1 MCLKKTNRILI
12 RCFRTVDIGYNL
24 VILQPKRQIQN
35 IMEMENPKP
44 RQGNDTYRIG
54 DSDDLVLMEN
64 ATRISSDRICLQEH
78 GVIILCMA
86 GKIRF
91 EYDGTEIQLQKDDM
105 FLYMV
110 NSVVSNF
117 MISPD
122 FNCRQI
128 WFTRSGFL
136 NVNIYTGISLADM
149 TQLKLHPV
157 THFNDDD
164 VALFDTYF
172 QLLCR
177 KMSDSS
183 SILQA
188 DIVRSLFG
196 TLMLELLSMMR
207 RHAVVATDMGQSAD
221 QTPNFHKK
229 RIIDQFMSLLEQ
241 SDGRIRRVD
250 EFASQLNVTPK
261 YLSSIIK
268 EVMNRRPSTYI
279 LLYTMKAIE
288 RRLRFTDM
296 TMQEIANDLKFP
308 NASFFGKYFREHTGM
323 TPLEYRNK
331 YHGGDVK
338 R

>member
-1 MCLKKTNRILI
+1 
-12 RCFRTVDIGYNL
+12 
-24 VILQPKRQIQN
+24 
-35 IMEMENPKP
+35 MEMEDLKP
-44 RQGNDTYRIG
+44 RQGHGTYRIG
-54 DSDDLVLMEN
+54 DSDDLVLIEN
-64 ATRISSDRICLQEH
+64 ATRISFDRICLQEH

-110 NSVVSNF
+110 NSGVSNF

-136 NVNIYTGISLADM
+136 NVNIYTVISLADM

-172 QLLCR
+172 KLLCR
-177 KMSDSS
+177 KMSDCSS
-183 SILQA
+183 LLQA

-207 RHAVVATDMGQSAD
+207 RHTDLSSDMDHSAD

-250 EFASQLNVTPK
+250 VFASQLNITPR
-261 YLSSIIK
+261 YLSAILK
-268 EVMNRRPSTYI
+268 EVMNRRPSVYI
-279 LLYTMKAIE
+279 QHFTLKAIE
-288 RRLRFTDM
+288 HRLRFTEM
-296 TMQEIANDLKFP
+296 TMQEIAYDLRFP
-308 NASFFGKYFREHTGM
+308 NASFFGKYFKEHTGM
-323 TPLEYRNK
+323 TPLEYRMK
-331 YHGGDVK
+331 YHNGVDNK
-338 R
+338 

>member
-1 MCLKKTNRILI
+1 MKFIQDLKPQR
-12 RCFRTVDIGYNL
+12 G
-24 VILQPKRQIQN
+24 
-35 IMEMENPKP
+35 E
-44 RQGNDTYRIG
+44 GTYRIG
-54 DSDDLVLMEN
+54 DSDDLVLVEN
-64 ATRISSDRICLQEH
+64 AIMLSTNKICLPEH
-78 GVIILCMA
+78 GVLILCTA

-91 EYDGTEIQLQKDDM
+91 DYDGVDIQLHQNDL
-105 FLYMV
+105 FLYMAH
-110 NSVVSNF
+110 SMACNF
-117 MISPD
+117 MASPD
-122 FNCRQI
+122 FKCRQI
-128 WFTRSGFL
+128 WFTRSELF
-136 NVNIYTGISLADM
+136 NIDIYSETSLANM
-149 TQLKLHPV
+149 TQLKFYPV
-157 THFNDDD
+157 IHFSDDD
-164 VALFDTYF
+164 LALFDTYF
-172 QLLCR
+172 QMLIR
-177 KMSDSS
+177 KMSDESS
-183 SILQA
+183 VLQA
-188 DIVRSLFG
+188 DIVRSLTG
-196 TLMLELLSMMR
+196 TLMLEILSMMR
-207 RHAVVATDMGQSAD
+207 RHRDMAAEIDQSAVKV
-221 QTPNFHKK
+221 PNFHKR
-229 RIIDQFMSLLEQ
+229 RIIDKFMQLLEE

>member
-1 MCLKKTNRILI
+1 MELE
-12 RCFRTVDIGYNL
+12 NL
-24 VILQPKRQIQN
+24 
-35 IMEMENPKP
+35 KP

-64 ATRISSDRICLQEH
+64 VTWIPSDNICLQDH

-91 EYDGTEIQLQKDDM
+91 EYDGTEIQLQKNDM

-128 WFTRSGFL
+128 WFTRSELF
-136 NVNIYTGISLADM
+136 NINIYNGTSLSDM
-149 TQLKLHPV
+149 AQLKLHPV
-157 THFNDDD
+157 IHFTADD

-172 QLLCR
+172 KLLCR
-177 KMSDSS
+177 KMSDCSS
-183 SILQA
+183 LLQA
-188 DIVRSLFG
+188 DIVRSLLG

-207 RHAVVATDMGQSAD
+207 RPTDLSSDIDHSAD

-229 RIIDQFMSLLEQ
+229 RIIDQFMRLLEQ

-250 EFASQLNVTPK
+250 VFASQLNITPR
-261 YLSSIIK
+261 YLSAILK
-268 EVMNRRPSTYI
+268 EVMNRRPSVYI
-279 LLYTMKAIE
+279 QLFTMKAIE
-288 RRLRFTDM
+288 HRLRFTEM
-296 TMQEIANDLKFP
+296 TMQEIAYDLRFP
-308 NASFFGKYFREHTGM
+308 NASFFGKYFKEHTGM
-323 TPLEYRNK
+323 TPLEYRMK
-331 YHGGDVK
+331 YHNGVDNK
-338 R
+338 

>member
-1 MCLKKTNRILI
+1 
-12 RCFRTVDIGYNL
+12 
-24 VILQPKRQIQN
+24 
-35 IMEMENPKP
+35 MEMEDLKP

-54 DSDDLVLMEN
+54 DSDDMVLVEN
-64 ATRISSDRICLQEH
+64 VTRIPSDNICLQEH

-164 VALFDTYF
+164 AALFDTYF
-172 QLLCR
+172 KLLCR
-177 KMSDSS
+177 KMSDCSS
-183 SILQA
+183 LLQA

-207 RHAVVATDMGQSAD
+207 RHTDLSSDMDHSAD

-250 EFASQLNVTPK
+250 VFASQLNITPR
-261 YLSSIIK
+261 YLSAILK
-268 EVMNRRPSTYI
+268 EVMNRRPSVYI
-279 LLYTMKAIE
+279 QLFTLKAIE
-288 RRLRFTDM
+288 HRLRFTEK
-296 TMQEIANDLKFP
+296 TMQEIAYDLRFP
-308 NASFFGKYFREHTGM
+308 NASFFGKYFKEHTGM
-323 TPLEYRNK
+323 TPMEYRMK
-331 YHGGDVK
+331 YHKGVDNK
-338 R
+338 

>member
-1 MCLKKTNRILI
+1 
-12 RCFRTVDIGYNL
+12 
-24 VILQPKRQIQN
+24 
-35 IMEMENPKP
+35 MELENPKP
-44 RQGNDTYRIG
+44 RHGHGTYRIG
-54 DSDDLVLMEN
+54 DSDDLVLVEN
-64 ATRISSDRICLQEH
+64 VTRIPSDKICLQDH
-78 GVIILCMA
+78 GIIILCMA

-105 FLYMV
+105 FLYMAH
-110 NSVVSNF
+110 SVACNF

-128 WFTRSGFL
+128 WFTRSELF
-136 NVNIYTGISLADM
+136 NINIYNGTSLSDM
-149 TQLKLHPV
+149 AQLKLHPV
-157 THFNDDD
+157 INFTADD

-172 QLLCR
+172 KLLCR

-250 EFASQLNVTPK
+250 ELASKLNVTPR
-261 YLSSIIK
+261 YLSTILK
-268 EVMNRRPSTYI
+268 EVMNRRPSIYI
-279 LLYTMKAIE
+279 QHFTLKAIE
-288 RRLRFTDM
+288 HRLRFTEM
-296 TMQEIANDLKFP
+296 TMQEIAYDLRFP
-308 NASFFGKYFREHTGM
+308 NASFFGKYFKEHTGM
-323 TPLEYRNK
+323 TPMEYRKKYNNGVDNK
-331 YHGGDVK
+331 
-338 R
+338 

>member
-1 MCLKKTNRILI
+1 
-12 RCFRTVDIGYNL
+12 
-24 VILQPKRQIQN
+24 
-35 IMEMENPKP
+35 MEMEDLKP

-54 DSDDLVLMEN
+54 DSDDLVLIEN
-64 ATRISSDRICLQEH
+64 AKRISSDRICLQEH
-78 GVIILCMA
+78 GVIILCLA

-91 EYDGTEIQLQKDDM
+91 DYDGTEIQLQKDDM

-136 NVNIYTGISLADM
+136 NVNIYTVISLADM

-172 QLLCR
+172 KLLCR
-177 KMSDSS
+177 NMSDSS
-183 SILQA
+183 SLLQA

-207 RHAVVATDMGQSAD
+207 RHTDLSSDMDHSAD

-250 EFASQLNVTPK
+250 VFASQLNSVEH
-261 YLSSIIK
+261 YAQ
-268 EVMNRRPSTYI
+268 I
-279 LLYTMKAIE
+279 LVGDPEGGDEPPPECLYTTFYVEGHRASSALYGNDDAGDS
-288 RRLRFTDM
+288 LRS
-296 TMQEIANDLKFP
+296 EIPQCFVLRQILQGACRHD
-308 NASFFGKYFREHTGM
+308 ASGISDEIS
-323 TPLEYRNK
+323 
-331 YHGGDVK
+331 
-338 R
+338 

>member
-1 MCLKKTNRILI
+1 
-12 RCFRTVDIGYNL
+12 
-24 VILQPKRQIQN
+24 
-35 IMEMENPKP
+35 MELENPKP
-44 RQGNDTYRIG
+44 RHGHGTYRIG
-54 DSDDLVLMEN
+54 DSDDLVLVEN
-64 ATRISSDRICLQEH
+64 VTRIPSDKICLQDH
-78 GVIILCMA
+78 GIIILCMA

-105 FLYMV
+105 FLYMAH
-110 NSVVSNF
+110 SVACNF

-128 WFTRSGFL
+128 WFTRSELF
-136 NVNIYTGISLADM
+136 NINIYNGTSLSDM
-149 TQLKLHPV
+149 AQLKLHPV
-157 THFNDDD
+157 IHFTADD

-172 QLLCR
+172 KLLCR

-250 EFASQLNVTPK
+250 ELASKLNVTPR
-261 YLSSIIK
+261 YLSTILK
-268 EVMNRRPSTYI
+268 EVMNRRPSIYI
-279 LLYTMKAIE
+279 QHFTLKAIE
-288 RRLRFTDM
+288 HRLRFTEM
-296 TMQEIANDLKFP
+296 TMQEIAYDLRFP
-308 NASFFGKYFREHTGM
+308 NASFFGKYFKEHTGM
-323 TPLEYRNK
+323 TPMEYRKKYNNGVDNK
-331 YHGGDVK
+331 
-338 R
+338 

>member
-1 MCLKKTNRILI
+1 M
-12 RCFRTVDIGYNL
+12 G
-24 VILQPKRQIQN
+24 
-35 IMEMENPKP
+35 MENLKP

-91 EYDGTEIQLQKDDM
+91 EYDGTEIQLQKNDM
-105 FLYMV
+105 FLYMAH
-110 NSVVSNF
+110 SVACNF

-128 WFTRSGFL
+128 WFTRSELF
-136 NVNIYTGISLADM
+136 NINIYNGTSLSDM
-149 TQLKLHPV
+149 AQLKLHPV
-157 THFNDDD
+157 IHFTADD

-172 QLLCR
+172 KLLCR
-177 KMSDSS
+177 KMSDCSS
-183 SILQA
+183 LLQA

-207 RHAVVATDMGQSAD
+207 RHTDLSSDMDHSAD

-250 EFASQLNVTPK
+250 VFASQLNITPR
-261 YLSSIIK
+261 YLSAILK
-268 EVMNRRPSTYI
+268 EVMNRRPSVYI
-279 LLYTMKAIE
+279 QLFTMKAIE
-288 RRLRFTDM
+288 HRLRFTEM
-296 TMQEIANDLKFP
+296 TMQEIAYDLRFP
-308 NASFFGKYFREHTGM
+308 NASFFGKYFKEHTGM
-323 TPLEYRNK
+323 TPLEYRMK
-331 YHGGDVK
+331 YHNGVDNK
-338 R
+338 

>member
-1 MCLKKTNRILI
+1 MELE
-12 RCFRTVDIGYNL
+12 NL
-24 VILQPKRQIQN
+24 
-35 IMEMENPKP
+35 KP
-44 RQGNDTYRIG
+44 RRGNDTYRIG
-54 DSDDLVLMEN
+54 DSDDLVLVEN
-64 ATRISSDRICLQEH
+64 ATRISFDKICLQDH

-136 NVNIYTGISLADM
+136 NVNIYTVISLADM

-172 QLLCR
+172 KLLCR

-183 SILQA
+183 SLLQA
-188 DIVRSLFG
+188 DIVRS
-196 TLMLELLSMMR
+196 
-207 RHAVVATDMGQSAD
+207 HSAD

-250 EFASQLNVTPK
+250 VFASQLNITPR
-261 YLSSIIK
+261 YLSAILK
-268 EVMNRRPSTYI
+268 EVMNRRPSVYI
-279 LLYTMKAIE
+279 QHFTLKAIE
-288 RRLRFTDM
+288 HRLRFTEM
-296 TMQEIANDLKFP
+296 TMQEIAYDLRFP
-308 NASFFGKYFREHTGM
+308 NASFFGKYFKEHTGM
-323 TPLEYRNK
+323 TPLEYRMK
-331 YHGGDVK
+331 YHKGVDNK
-338 R
+338 

>member
-1 MCLKKTNRILI
+1 
-12 RCFRTVDIGYNL
+12 
-24 VILQPKRQIQN
+24 
-35 IMEMENPKP
+35 MELENPKP

-78 GVIILCMA
+78 GVIILCLS

-128 WFTRSGFL
+128 WFTRSELF
-136 NVNIYTGISLADM
+136 NINIYNGTSLSDM
-149 TQLKLHPV
+149 AQLKLHPV
-157 THFNDDD
+157 IHFTADD

-172 QLLCR
+172 KLLCR
-177 KMSDSS
+177 KMSNCSS
-183 SILQA
+183 LLQA
-188 DIVRSLFG
+188 DIVRSLLG

-207 RHAVVATDMGQSAD
+207 RPTDLSSDIDHSAD

-250 EFASQLNVTPK
+250 EFASQLNITPR
-261 YLSSIIK
+261 YLSAILK
-268 EVMNRRPSTYI
+268 EVMNRRPSVYI
-279 LLYTMKAIE
+279 QLFTMKAIE
-288 RRLRFTDM
+288 HRLRFTEM
-296 TMQEIANDLKFP
+296 TMQEIAYDLRFP
-308 NASFFGKYFREHTGM
+308 NASFFGKYFKEHTGM
-323 TPLEYRNK
+323 TPLEYRMKYNK
-331 YHGGDVK
+331 GIDHK
-338 R
+338 

>member
-1 MCLKKTNRILI
+1 
-12 RCFRTVDIGYNL
+12 
-24 VILQPKRQIQN
+24 
-35 IMEMENPKP
+35 MELENPKP

-64 ATRISSDRICLQEH
+64 ATRIPSDNICLQDH
-78 GVIILCMA
+78 GIIILCMA

-128 WFTRSGFL
+128 WFTRSELF
-136 NVNIYTGISLADM
+136 NINIYNGTSLSDM
-149 TQLKLHPV
+149 AQLKLHPV

-172 QLLCR
+172 KLLCR

-183 SILQA
+183 SLLQA

-207 RHAVVATDMGQSAD
+207 RHTDLSSDMDHSAD

-250 EFASQLNVTPK
+250 EFASQLNVTPR
-261 YLSSIIK
+261 YLSTILK
-268 EVMNRRPSTYI
+268 EVMNRRPSIYI
-279 LLYTMKAIE
+279 QLFTLKAIE
-288 RRLRFTDM
+288 HRLRFTEM
-296 TMQEIANDLKFP
+296 TMQEIAYDLRFP
-308 NASFFGKYFREHTGM
+308 NASFFGKYFKEHAGM
-323 TPLEYRNK
+323 TPMEYRKK
-331 YHGGDVK
+331 YNNGVDHK
-338 R
+338 

>member
-1 MCLKKTNRILI
+1 
-12 RCFRTVDIGYNL
+12 
-24 VILQPKRQIQN
+24 
-35 IMEMENPKP
+35 MELENPKP

-64 ATRISSDRICLQEH
+64 ATRIPSDNICLQDH
-78 GVIILCMA
+78 GIIILCMA

-128 WFTRSGFL
+128 WFTRSELF
-136 NVNIYTGISLADM
+136 NINIYNGTSLSDM
-149 TQLKLHPV
+149 AQLKLHPV

-172 QLLCR
+172 KLLCR
-177 KMSDSS
+177 KMSDCSS
-183 SILQA
+183 LLQA
-188 DIVRSLFG
+188 DIVRSLLG

-207 RHAVVATDMGQSAD
+207 RHTDLSSDMDHSAD

-250 EFASQLNVTPK
+250 VFASQLNITPR
-261 YLSSIIK
+261 YLSAILK
-268 EVMNRRPSTYI
+268 EVMNRRPSVYI
-279 LLYTMKAIE
+279 QLFTMKAIE
-288 RRLRFTDM
+288 HRLRFTEM
-296 TMQEIANDLKFP
+296 TMQEIAYDLRFP
-308 NASFFGKYFREHTGM
+308 NASFFGKYFKEHTGM
-323 TPLEYRNK
+323 TPLEYRMKYNK
-331 YHGGDVK
+331 GIDHK
-338 R
+338 

>member
-1 MCLKKTNRILI
+1 
-12 RCFRTVDIGYNL
+12 
-24 VILQPKRQIQN
+24 
-35 IMEMENPKP
+35 MELENPKP

-64 ATRISSDRICLQEH
+64 ATRIPSDNICLQEH

-105 FLYMV
+105 FLYMSH
-110 NSVVSNF
+110 SVACNF

-128 WFTRSGFL
+128 WFTRSELF
-136 NVNIYTGISLADM
+136 NINIYNGTSLSDM
-149 TQLKLHPV
+149 AQLKLHPV
-157 THFNDDD
+157 IHFTADD

-172 QLLCR
+172 KLLCR
-177 KMSDSS
+177 KMSDCSS
-183 SILQA
+183 LLQA
-188 DIVRSLFG
+188 DIVRSLLG

-207 RHAVVATDMGQSAD
+207 RPTDLSSDIDHSAD

-250 EFASQLNVTPK
+250 VFASQLNITPR
-261 YLSSIIK
+261 YLSAILK
-268 EVMNRRPSTYI
+268 EVMNRRPSVYI
-279 LLYTMKAIE
+279 QLFTMKAIE
-288 RRLRFTDM
+288 HRLRFTEM
-296 TMQEIANDLKFP
+296 TMQEIAYDLRFP
-308 NASFFGKYFREHTGM
+308 NASFFGKYFKEHTGM
-323 TPLEYRNK
+323 TPLEYRMK
-331 YHGGDVK
+331 YHNGVDNK
-338 R
+338 

>member
-1 MCLKKTNRILI
+1 
-12 RCFRTVDIGYNL
+12 
-24 VILQPKRQIQN
+24 
-35 IMEMENPKP
+35 MEMENLKP
-44 RQGNDTYRIG
+44 RQGKDTYRIG

-64 ATRISSDRICLQEH
+64 TSRISFDKICLQEH
-78 GVIILCMA
+78 GIIILCMA

-221 QTPNFHKK
+221 QTPNLHKK

-250 EFASQLNVTPK
+250 ELASKLNVTPR
-261 YLSSIIK
+261 YLSTILK
-268 EVMNRRPSTYI
+268 EVMNRRPSIYI
-279 LLYTMKAIE
+279 QHFTLKAIE
-288 RRLRFTDM
+288 HRLRFTEM
-296 TMQEIANDLKFP
+296 TMQEIAYDLRFP
-308 NASFFGKYFREHTGM
+308 NASFFGKYFKEHTGM
-323 TPLEYRNK
+323 TPLEYRMK
-331 YHGGDVK
+331 YHNGVDNK
-338 R
+338 

>member
-1 MCLKKTNRILI
+1 
-12 RCFRTVDIGYNL
+12 
-24 VILQPKRQIQN
+24 
-35 IMEMENPKP
+35 MELENPKP
-44 RQGNDTYRIG
+44 RHGHGTYRIG
-54 DSDDLVLMEN
+54 DSDDLVLVEN
-64 ATRISSDRICLQEH
+64 VTRIPSDNICLQEH

-105 FLYMV
+105 FLYMAH
-110 NSVVSNF
+110 SVACNF

-128 WFTRSGFL
+128 WFTRSELF
-136 NVNIYTGISLADM
+136 NINIYNGTSLSDM
-149 TQLKLHPV
+149 AQLKLHPV
-157 THFNDDD
+157 IHFTADD

-172 QLLCR
+172 KLLCR

-250 EFASQLNVTPK
+250 ELASKLNVTPR
-261 YLSSIIK
+261 YLSTILK
-268 EVMNRRPSTYI
+268 EVMNRRPSIYI
-279 LLYTMKAIE
+279 QHFTLKAIE
-288 RRLRFTDM
+288 HRLRFTEM
-296 TMQEIANDLKFP
+296 TMQEIAYDLRFP
-308 NASFFGKYFREHTGM
+308 NASFFGKYFKEHTGM
-323 TPLEYRNK
+323 TPLECRMK
-331 YHGGDVK
+331 YHNGVDNK
-338 R
+338 

>member
-1 MCLKKTNRILI
+1 M
-12 RCFRTVDIGYNL
+12 G
-24 VILQPKRQIQN
+24 
-35 IMEMENPKP
+35 MENLKP

-105 FLYMV
+105 FLYMAH
-110 NSVVSNF
+110 SVACNF

-128 WFTRSGFL
+128 WFTRSELF
-136 NVNIYTGISLADM
+136 NINIYNGTSLSDM
-149 TQLKLHPV
+149 AQLKLHPV
-157 THFNDDD
+157 IHFTADD

-172 QLLCR
+172 KLLCR
-177 KMSDSS
+177 KMSDCSS
-183 SILQA
+183 LLQA

-207 RHAVVATDMGQSAD
+207 RHTDLSSDMDHSAD

-229 RIIDQFMSLLEQ
+229 RIIDQFMRLLEQ

-250 EFASQLNVTPK
+250 VFASQLNITPR
-261 YLSSIIK
+261 YLSAILK
-268 EVMNRRPSTYI
+268 EVMNRRPSVYI
-279 LLYTMKAIE
+279 QHFTLKAIE
-288 RRLRFTDM
+288 HRLRFTEM
-296 TMQEIANDLKFP
+296 TMQEIAYDLRFP
-308 NASFFGKYFREHTGM
+308 NASFFGKYFKEHTGM
-323 TPLEYRNK
+323 TPLEYRMK
-331 YHGGDVK
+331 YHNGVDNK
-338 R
+338 

>member
-1 MCLKKTNRILI
+1 
-12 RCFRTVDIGYNL
+12 
-24 VILQPKRQIQN
+24 
-35 IMEMENPKP
+35 MEMEDLKP

-64 ATRISSDRICLQEH
+64 VTWIPSDRICLQDH
-78 GVIILCMA
+78 GVIILCLS

-128 WFTRSGFL
+128 WFTRSELF
-136 NVNIYTGISLADM
+136 NIDIYTGISLADM

-157 THFNDDD
+157 THFNTDD

-172 QLLCR
+172 KLLCR
-177 KMSDSS
+177 KMSDCSS
-183 SILQA
+183 LLQA
-188 DIVRSLFG
+188 DIVRSLLG

-207 RHAVVATDMGQSAD
+207 RHTDLSSDMDHSAD

-250 EFASQLNVTPK
+250 VFASQLNITPR
-261 YLSSIIK
+261 YLSAILK
-268 EVMNRRPSTYI
+268 EVMNRRPSIYI
-279 LLYTMKAIE
+279 QLFTMKAIE

-296 TMQEIANDLKFP
+296 TMQEIAHELNFP
-308 NASFFGKYFREHTGM
+308 NPSFFGKYFKEHTGM
-323 TPLEYRNK
+323 TPMEYRLK
-331 YHGGDVK
+331 YHMDDLKG
-338 R
+338 